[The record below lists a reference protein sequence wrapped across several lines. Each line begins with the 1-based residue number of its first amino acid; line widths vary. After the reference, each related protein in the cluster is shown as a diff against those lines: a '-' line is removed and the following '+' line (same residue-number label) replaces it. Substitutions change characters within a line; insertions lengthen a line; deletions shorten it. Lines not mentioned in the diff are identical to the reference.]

1 MSTEST
7 ENSAT
12 KQEDKPEAAQGM
24 TLPTNPRL
32 RPGPN
37 RQSFEDAV
45 EATLRQH
52 ETALRIL
59 AGEAPEKA
67 EDAR

>member
-1 MSTEST
+1 MSTET
-7 ENSAT
+7 AKNDIT
-12 KQEDKPEAAQGM
+12 DQEDKPEDKQGM
-24 TLPTNPRL
+24 SLPEHPRL

-52 ETALRIL
+52 EAALRIL
-59 AGEAPEKA
+59 AGEVPEKSEEA
-67 EDAR
+67 G